1 MTDNPTVETPSDNK
15 RAILHLCTRET
26 IRPLRDRVLTLSGFH
41 VDSTLS
47 HIEALSMF
55 WGRHY
60 DLVLVDV
67 EGETG
72 ISQAEHLCSEIK
84 TAQPGQLVAFV
95 CNWRVAIMTDCPD
108 EILRT
113 EFDPAAFARGV
124 RDIVL
129 PNA

>member
-1 MTDNPTVETPSDNK
+1 MADYATMDTAPDNK
-15 RAILHLCTRET
+15 RSILHVCTRET
-26 IRPLRDRVLTLSGFH
+26 IRPLRDRVLSLSGFH

-47 HIEALSMF
+47 HTEALSMF
-55 WGRHY
+55 WSRHY
-60 DLVLVDV
+60 DLVLIDV

-72 ISQAEHLCSEIK
+72 IPQADHLCSEIK

-113 EFDPAAFARGV
+113 EFDPAAFAQGV
-124 RDIVL
+124 REIV
-129 PNA
+129 PPTS

>member
-1 MTDNPTVETPSDNK
+1 MADYATMDTAPDNK
-15 RAILHLCTRET
+15 RSILHVCTRET
-26 IRPLRDRVLTLSGFH
+26 IRPLRDRVLSLSGFH

-47 HIEALSMF
+47 HTEALSMF
-55 WGRHY
+55 WSRPY
-60 DLVLVDV
+60 DLVLIDV

-72 ISQAEHLCSEIK
+72 IPQAEHLCSEIK

-113 EFDPAAFARGV
+113 EFDPGAFSQGV
-124 RDIVL
+124 REIV
-129 PNA
+129 PPPA

>member
-1 MTDNPTVETPSDNK
+1 MADNATIETTSNNK
-15 RAILHLCTRET
+15 PVILHVCTRET

-47 HIEALSMF
+47 HTEALAMF
-55 WGRHY
+55 WSRHY
-60 DLVLVDV
+60 GLVLIDV

-72 ISQAEHLCSEIK
+72 IPQAERLCTEIK

-113 EFDPAAFARGV
+113 EFDPAAFAQGV
-124 RDIVL
+124 REIV
-129 PNA
+129 PPPA